1 MMLHLGIL
9 FYIISYCREECNGFK
24 SIFHGNSIYFFEEKK
39 YNRRYE
45 NRRNKKGIKNIK
57 EPRRTGYG
65 NFRHKLE
72 DIIIIGFCT

>member
-45 NRRNKKGIKNIK
+45 NRRNKKGDKKYQRAK
-57 EPRRTGYG
+57 EDRIRKFPT
-65 NFRHKLE
+65 
-72 DIIIIGFCT
+72 